1 MPKTLLRRADCVNL
15 PCWFWFMLL
24 RPALAAAL
32 LLPQEEVEREEL
44 YPNLVEPHRL
54 KSLQVGGTSM
64 AVAAAAPA
72 VPKAASQQR
81 QKWQQEQQFMEQQ
94 KQAHSSIRSSSDSN
108 SDGSN

>member
-1 MPKTLLRRADCVNL
+1 MSL

-54 KSLQVGGTSM
+54 KSLQVGGPSM
-64 AVAAAAPA
+64 AVTAAAPA
-72 VPKAASQQR
+72 AQR
-81 QKWQQEQQFMEQQ
+81 Q
-94 KQAHSSIRSSSDSN
+94 HRSSGRN
-108 SDGSN
+108 GSRSSTL